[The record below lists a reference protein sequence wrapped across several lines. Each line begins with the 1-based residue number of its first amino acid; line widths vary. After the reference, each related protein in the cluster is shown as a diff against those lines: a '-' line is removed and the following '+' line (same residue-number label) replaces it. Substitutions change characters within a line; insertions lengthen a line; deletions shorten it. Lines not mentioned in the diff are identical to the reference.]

1 MSLISLSAAADVPS
15 QSIATILIC
24 EDDPSLR
31 LLLRLAIE
39 PRGYRVVEAGDG
51 EAGMA
56 LARSVEPDLVVV
68 DMHLPDRSGID
79 VVRTLRDGPGLATT
93 PILMATGSV
102 QPSDRLAAEDAGVD
116 AFVYK
121 PFDINVLVDEIE
133 RLLNRSEPYG
143 SALSLRRI
151 H

>member
-1 MSLISLSAAADVPS
+1 VPPEAT
-15 QSIATILIC
+15 ATILVC

-39 PRGYRVVEAGDG
+39 PRGHRVVEAGDG
-51 EAGMA
+51 ETCVL
-56 LARSVEPDLVVV
+56 LAHSAKPDLVIV

-79 VVRTLRDGPGLATT
+79 VVRTLRNGPGLATT

-102 QPSDRLAAEDAGVD
+102 QPDDRLAAEDAGVD
-116 AFVYK
+116 AFIYK
-121 PFDINVLVDEIE
+121 PFEISGLVGEIE
-133 RLLNRSEPYG
+133 RLLGRSESSG
-143 SALSLRRI
+143 AALTLRRL